1 VPTLELHGFDAEAG
15 ERLVR
20 SARERLAGLPYRE
33 DIVFD
38 LTRAGGRVLGWDGQ
52 DRPFVRVCSRSE
64 AKLDE
69 LRALLVDLADVET
82 LLIGYFPRTARA
94 GKA

>member
-1 VPTLELHGFDAEAG
+1 VPTLELHGFDAESA

-20 SARERLAGLPYRE
+20 DARERLAALPYRE

-38 LTRAGGRVLGWDGQ
+38 LTRADGRVLGWDGR

-69 LRALLVDLADVET
+69 LRTLLVDLADVET
-82 LLIGYFPRTARA
+82 LLIGYFPRMPRA

>member
-1 VPTLELHGFDAEAG
+1 VPTLELHGFDPDAG
-15 ERLVR
+15 ETLVR
-20 SARERLAGLPYRE
+20 AARERLAELPYRE

-38 LTRAGGRVLGWDGQ
+38 LTRAGGRVLGWDGS

-82 LLIGYFPRTARA
+82 LLIGYFPRA
-94 GKA
+94 GKV